1 LVLIDNGENMKL
13 PKLNTPTYTL
23 TLPSTG
29 KSVKYRPFLVKEEKI
44 LLIAGKTE
52 DSAVIVEN
60 LNTVL
65 RNCILSTEIDVDKLT
80 AYDAQWIFLK
90 LREVSMGSKIDA
102 KVKCPITQKYF
113 DAELSLENASL
124 NKPEK
129 RINKIVLD
137 VATGVGVVLRD
148 LSLSEIYSQIELA
161 KTDEYK
167 AMLNLLAMCVV
178 DVFDKDNVYPAS
190 ESSLEEVV
198 EFLENLSKEQF
209 DKINDFF
216 ENTPKIRLEED
227 LFSPHAQQ
235 HIKLV
240 LDNFMDFFG

>member
-1 LVLIDNGENMKL
+1 MKL

>member
-1 LVLIDNGENMKL
+1 MEV
-13 PKLNTPTYTL
+13 
-23 TLPSTG
+23 PSTG
-29 KSVKYRPFLVKEEKI
+29 KKIKYRPFLVKEEKI

-60 LNTVL
+60 LNSVL
-65 RNCILSTEIDVDKLT
+65 RNCILSTELSVESLT

-102 KVKCPITQKYF
+102 RVKCPITQKYF
-113 DAELSLENASL
+113 DAELSLENAKLVKS
-124 NKPEK
+124 EK
-129 RINKIVLD
+129 RKTKFVLD
-137 VATGVGVVLRD
+137 DATGVGVVLRD
-148 LSLSEIYSQIELA
+148 LSLSEIYSQVELA

-178 DVFDKDNVYPAS
+178 EVFDKDNVYPAM

-198 EFLENLSKEQF
+198 DFLENLNKEQF
-209 DKINDFF
+209 DKINEYF
-216 ENTPKIRLEED
+216 ENTPKIRLEEE
-227 LFSPHAQQ
+227 LFSPPAQK

-240 LDNFMDFFG
+240 LDNFMDFFA

>member
-1 LVLIDNGENMKL
+1 MKL

-23 TLPSTG
+23 EVPSTG
-29 KSVKYRPFLVKEEKI
+29 KKIKYRPFLVKEEKI

-52 DSAVIVEN
+52 DSTVIVQN

-65 RNCILSTEIDVDKLT
+65 RNCIQSTDVDVEKFT

-102 KVKCPITQKYF
+102 RVKCPITQKYF
-113 DAELSLENASL
+113 DAELSLENAHL
-124 NKPEK
+124 NKKEK

-137 VATGVGVVLRD
+137 QPTGVGVVLRD
-148 LSLSEIYSQIELA
+148 LSLFEIYSQVELA

-167 AMLNLLAMCVV
+167 AMMNLLAMCIVE
-178 DVFDKDNVYPAS
+178 VFDKDNVYPAM

-198 EFLENLSKEQF
+198 DFLENLSKEQF
-209 DKINDFF
+209 DKINEFF
-216 ENTPKIRLEED
+216 ETAPKIQLEEE

>member
-1 LVLIDNGENMKL
+1 MKL

-124 NKPEK
+124 KKPEK